1 MRYLPCCEMY
11 HPSGDLSFVPEGL
24 YLPIFLSW
32 SGQAR
37 CLYPIIFYFTFTVG
51 RFLLAY
57 FLIYLI
63 PGICDFLANMF
74 MGPREKQRPPYGMA
88 FSA

>member
-57 FLIYLI
+57 ILIYLKTT
-63 PGICDFLANMF
+63 GNLRCSGKHVHGA
-74 MGPREKQRPPYGMA
+74 Y
-88 FSA
+88 